1 MYFGK
6 RFSKFGIG
14 AGQYLFLLNLYE
26 NDGITQ
32 EELTKKVR
40 LDKATTARAIKKLE
54 DEGYVRRIKK
64 ESDKRAYRLE
74 LTEKAE
80 QIKDDVYSIMNEW
93 ESEIRM
99 CFTDEESQELM
110 NLLNKLSKSSLI
122 NKEDI
127 HE

>member
-1 MYFGK
+1 M
-6 RFSKFGIG
+6 
-14 AGQYLFLLNLYE
+14 
-26 NDGITQ
+26 
-32 EELTKKVR
+32 TKKVR

-93 ESEIRM
+93 ESKIRM